1 MSKTFDRRAWR
12 RRTSPKPR
20 KGCAGDGSTS
30 SSAIAPITRERW
42 VRSADDRRS
51 LGRAGFDV
59 NDLPRTRPRR
69 ADVRPESKREARRGR
84 RIGKTDAPA
93 NVGACVIAA
102 PSEFWQPAG
111 LATYDVSR
119 SRAADE
125 AKHPHVRKF
134 IRGGESRR

>member
-1 MSKTFDRRAWR
+1 MSKTFDWRAWR

-51 LGRAGFDV
+51 LGASRLRHERSARARG
-59 NDLPRTRPRR
+59 RG

-84 RIGKTDAPA
+84 GIGKTDAPA

-102 PSEFWQPAG
+102 PPSEFWQPAG
-111 LATYDVSR
+111 LAIYDVSR

-125 AKHPHVRKF
+125 AKHPARSKVYPWR
-134 IRGGESRR
+134 